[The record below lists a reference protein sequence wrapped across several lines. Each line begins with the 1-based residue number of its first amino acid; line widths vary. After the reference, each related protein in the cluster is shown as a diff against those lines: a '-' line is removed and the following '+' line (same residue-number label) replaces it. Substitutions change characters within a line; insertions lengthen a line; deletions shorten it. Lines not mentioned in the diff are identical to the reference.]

1 MWKLMIIFLIISI
14 HHSLLPRIGTKTS
27 NGIQSNNNMR
37 IDIDNYYENIQD
49 IYDDMDIILDDNIN

>member
-1 MWKLMIIFLIISI
+1 MKINDYIFDYINS
-14 HHSLLPRIGTKTS
+14 SFSKTS

-49 IYDDMDIILDDNIN
+49 IYDDMDIVLDDNIN